1 MPRLATSRRQAAGC
15 APLPSAHTGSR
26 YARHA
31 PERTLLYA
39 LVEAHYPDF
48 IARIEAEGRSLPGYV
63 REAFDAYLRCGVLEH
78 GFLRVVCEHCRAERL
93 VAFSCKKRGFC
104 PSCGARRMAESA
116 RHLVEEVFGPRP
128 VRQWVLSFPY
138 PLRFLFA
145 SKPEAI
151 GPVLGIVQRV
161 IAGWLADQ
169 AGIDRASAQCG
180 AVTLIQRFGSALNL
194 NIHFHMLWLDGVYV
208 EATELPRRELRLH
221 RARAPTTAQLTQL
234 AATIAHR
241 VCRHLTRKGWL
252 EGEGESAF
260 LADSAAGDDS
270 MDGLRMSSI
279 TYRIATGRDAGCK
292 VVTLQTLPGDAG
304 SLEGE
309 AGKVGGFSLHAGVA
323 AEAHESHKLEKL
335 CRYKSLAFAGAD
347 QGAKDCARVLRLC
360 GTINAKNGATVQGQV
375 YDPEPWNFHSLCD
388 EILGPRPEP
397 KSKAKVRDLATAKA
411 ERGQRIRTGSIYDWW
426 HLVYRDLLAIAERHW
441 FGGIPKGHRNN
452 FLFLSSVA
460 LSWFAHPETMEAE
473 LTRRAQTWSW
483 TQGLGASE
491 VRAAIA
497 GPLKRAQRAAA
508 GETVLYDG
516 EERDPR
522 YWYKRE
528 TLYGLMKP
536 LIDDDLAPQLRA
548 IVSDEIR
555 REHKRETNR
564 KHEAT
569 RDRVAEGRY
578 ALKRDEYQGTAEQRR
593 ATARILRAQGK
604 SWAEVAAE
612 VGYKNADAARKSCA

>member
-1 MPRLATSRRQAAGC
+1 MPRLTAPRRQAEVC
-15 APLPSAHTGSR
+15 APLPAAHAAAR
-26 YARHA
+26 YARHL

-221 RARAPTTAQLTQL
+221 RARAPTTAQSTQL

-335 CRYKSLAFAGAD
+335 CRYITRPAISEQRLSIALQGRVRYQLKTPWRNGTTHVEWDPVDFIAKLAAL
-347 QGAKDCARVLRLC
+347 V
-360 GTINAKNGATVQGQV
+360 
-375 YDPEPWNFHSLCD
+375 PP
-388 EILGPRPEP
+388 PR
-397 KSKAKVRDLATAKA
+397 
-411 ERGQRIRTGSIYDWW
+411 
-426 HLVYRDLLAIAERHW
+426 
-441 FGGIPKGHRNN
+441 
-452 FLFLSSVA
+452 
-460 LSWFAHPETMEAE
+460 AH
-473 LTRRAQTWSW
+473 LTRFHGVFAPN
-483 TQGLGASE
+483 
-491 VRAAIA
+491 AA
-497 GPLKRAQRAAA
+497 
-508 GETVLYDG
+508 
-516 EERDPR
+516 
-522 YWYKRE
+522 
-528 TLYGLMKP
+528 
-536 LIDDDLAPQLRA
+536 
-548 IVSDEIR
+548 
-555 REHKRETNR
+555 
-564 KHEAT
+564 
-569 RDRVAEGRY
+569 
-578 ALKRDEYQGTAEQRR
+578 
-593 ATARILRAQGK
+593 LRAQLTPSGRGRRHDAAVEPADASANDAPRSPEEK
-604 SWAEVAAE
+604 RRSMSWAQRLKRVFSIDVTACVHCGGTVRIVASIEEPAAIRAILAHFE
-612 VGYKNADAARKSCA
+612 KHGALEQAHYRPAARAPPPAA